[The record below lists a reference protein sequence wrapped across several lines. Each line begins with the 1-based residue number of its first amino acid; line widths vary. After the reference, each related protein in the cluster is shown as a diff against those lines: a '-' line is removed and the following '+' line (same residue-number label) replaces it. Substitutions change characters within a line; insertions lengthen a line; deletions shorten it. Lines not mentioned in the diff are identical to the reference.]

1 VNRALFK
8 NVVLISISI
17 IVIAI
22 FGIGLASTG
31 IITTEPVKINTDTIS
46 TTLIID
52 FGKNN
57 VDTYTLELSN
67 ATVYSAL
74 IQASNQY
81 GFEVESEYYDNYR
94 SHYINSINNVKEGDD
109 NKFWQY
115 YINGDYGIVGADLQV
130 LKNHDTVEWKYQE
143 PKI

>member
-1 VNRALFK
+1 MNRALFK
-8 NVVLISISI
+8 NVILISISI
-17 IVIAI
+17 IVIAL

-31 IITTEPVKINTDTIS
+31 IISTEPIKIKSDEIS

-52 FGKNN
+52 YGNNN
-57 VDTYTLELSN
+57 VDTYTLILSN

-81 GFEVESEYYDNYR
+81 GFEVEAEYYDNYQ
-94 SHYINSINNVKEGDD
+94 SHYINSISNVKEGKD

-115 YINGDYGIVGADLQV
+115 YLNNEYGTVGSDLQP
-130 LKNHDTVEWKYQE
+130 LKDNDIVEWKYQE